1 MSEEAFENEV
11 YRRTAVFKW
20 HKYFIFKEGQLQK
33 MTITQVRSINF
44 DLA

>member
-20 HKYFIFKEGQLQK
+20 HKYFTFKEGHSQ